1 MLKWIECGNTEQEVR
16 GSSPGGSGEGI
27 VGEGKGREIVGRL
40 GRKISCTFSESHT
53 ECKYDGPLGRRTGQA
68 T

>member
-27 VGEGKGREIVGRL
+27 VGGDEGERDSREV
-40 GRKISCTFSESHT
+40 RKENFLYIF
-53 ECKYDGPLGRRTGQA
+53 
-68 T
+68 